1 MTLWLQVTMAG
12 LVMSLLFNGAVAKLW
27 LAYPRAVV
35 SMLPKPIQE
44 LAPQVTVDQRETIRW
59 RLLWFYLLT
68 VGMGLVTTAFLPIRG
83 FLPLFATGY
92 WQMFLVNLGDL
103 IGLDWF
109 FRQKNLSRL
118 MIPGT
123 EDCPAWQT
131 KGWMLYLGLPEH
143 LLLWPLIVCPLVG
156 LLYQVLYFFN

>member
-109 FRQKNLSRL
+109 NL
-118 MIPGT
+118 
-123 EDCPAWQT
+123 ED
-131 KGWMLYLGLPEH
+131 
-143 LLLWPLIVCPLVG
+143 
-156 LLYQVLYFFN
+156 